1 MPATMLDRA
10 DSGVHQVAAH
20 LVAEFDGALR
30 SEVVERVV
38 LAARRDLDREVP
50 PEALAQFLHRLA
62 WQRLVDLHAGTA
74 SNDPSCATYPR
85 RSGPDE

>member
-1 MPATMLDRA
+1 MPATMLGRSDIR
-10 DSGVHQVAAH
+10 VHQVAAH
-20 LVAEFDGALR
+20 LVAEFDGAMR

-38 LAARRDLDREVP
+38 LAARRDLDGEVP
-50 PEALAQFLHRLA
+50 PEALPEFLHRLA
-62 WQRLVDLHAGTA
+62 WQRLVDLHAGTP